1 MKKRTKGIYT
11 FSTKTFEDGFIKDR
25 YTERTKEHGDNI
37 MMDDYEILTFINS
50 VLLWKKNI
58 GPTKLYTDK
67 KGKEFLGN
75 CISLDIFDEIDIQT
89 LEDFYKNSDVN
100 HRQFFAASKVCALAN
115 EKVPFCSVD
124 VDLIYRGDGKNLCK
138 GELTTLHLEKITKSA
153 YPNPKKFKENKNSN
167 ILTKYKWRKKT
178 AINCGLLYF
187 GNQEVLDTYTKEALN
202 FMNTTGKQFASQL
215 GLNNSDDNDNDD

>member
-1 MKKRTKGIYT
+1 MYSKRTKGIYT

-100 HRQFFAASKVCALAN
+100 HRQFFAAS
-115 EKVPFCSVD
+115 
-124 VDLIYRGDGKNLCK
+124 
-138 GELTTLHLEKITKSA
+138 
-153 YPNPKKFKENKNSN
+153 
-167 ILTKYKWRKKT
+167 
-178 AINCGLLYF
+178 
-187 GNQEVLDTYTKEALN
+187 
-202 FMNTTGKQFASQL
+202 
-215 GLNNSDDNDNDD
+215 